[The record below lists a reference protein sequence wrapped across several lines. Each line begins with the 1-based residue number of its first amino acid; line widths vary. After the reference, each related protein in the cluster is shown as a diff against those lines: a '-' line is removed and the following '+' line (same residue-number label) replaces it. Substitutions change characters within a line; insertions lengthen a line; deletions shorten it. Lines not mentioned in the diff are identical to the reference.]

1 MSTRMTLPVLI
12 VLTVF
17 YLLIAIF
24 YRSWVFLTA
33 SIGCLSIIAIG
44 IMWKPPD
51 EFVFDVKRTDDEIH
65 IYEKDEVWVE
75 TAITNQSVGFEFLE
89 VMDESPDCTEI
100 TSGTN
105 HSVFR
110 IGNGETIKLRYKLS
124 CPIRGNYF
132 LGPVHLRY
140 RDPLGL
146 FSKEKT
152 VPVQVELTILPE
164 VEELQKTKVRPG
176 YPKNRLGN
184 IPSGVVGI
192 GTEFYALREYRSGDR
207 MHDINWKA
215 TARKLEPII
224 NDFEGEMSGDVII
237 IVDGFKGSKIGTV
250 RDNTFGATVRLAA
263 TLASSILDDRNRVGL
278 ILMGDQMSWVYP
290 GYGRH
295 QYYTIIDRL
304 SQLSSG
310 GLWQIQDIQAV
321 LNNFFPNRCLIIF
334 ISPLVDPKVIE
345 SVYDLSRREYD
356 VLVISPSPLVFE
368 KHATD
373 IDNPLSEKIYSLKRE
388 NIMNRLRD
396 YSIVVD
402 WDPDEPIELA
412 MQEVMRYRYR
422 G

>member
-1 MSTRMTLPVLI
+1 MNSRYTLPVLI
-12 VLTVF
+12 ILTML
-17 YLLIAIF
+17 YILIAIF

-33 SIGCLSIIAIG
+33 SIACLSILAIG
-44 IMWKPPD
+44 AIWKPPD
-51 EFVFDVKRTDDEIH
+51 FFKFKVKRYDDEIH
-65 IYEKDEVWVE
+65 LYEKDEVWIE
-75 TAITNQSVGFEFLE
+75 TEVTNEGTPIEFLE
-89 VMDESPDCTEI
+89 VMDESPDSTDI
-100 TSGTN
+100 TSGSS
-105 HSVFR
+105 HSVFS
-110 IGNGETIKLRYKLS
+110 IDSNETVTLRYKLS
-124 CPIRGNYF
+124 CPIRGNYT

-140 RDPLGL
+140 RDPMGL
-146 FSKEKT
+146 FSKEISIS
-152 VPVQVELTILPE
+152 VPVEVTVLPE
-164 VEELQKTKVRPG
+164 VENLKKTKIRPG

-263 TLASSILDDRNRVGL
+263 SLASSILDDRNRVGL

-304 SQLSSG
+304 SQLASG
-310 GLWQIQDIQAV
+310 GLWQIQDIQAI

-334 ISPLVDPKVIE
+334 ISPLVDPKVVE

-356 VLVISPSPLVFE
+356 VLVISPSPIIFE

-373 IDNPLSEKIYSLKRE
+373 VNDPLSEKIYSLKRE
-388 NIMNRLRD
+388 NIINRLRD

-402 WDPDEPIELA
+402 WNPDEPIEIA

-422 G
+422 R